1 MRANERKAPMNKT
14 LAPFALAAL
23 ALAASGTASAQ
34 TAGTWF
40 AKGGVNNIAP
50 KVKSGDLSAPSI
62 PGTKIDV
69 KSATAAIFTLG
80 YMLSDEVSL
89 EFYAGL
95 PYKHEVVGDGS
106 IKGVGKLGTIKQVSP
121 TLFAQYRFLEPGGP
135 FRPYLGLGLTYA
147 HFYGGEGSGTLTSLT
162 NPGGSPTKLS
172 ASSAFGLS
180 PQLGATLALG
190 ERWFL
195 DVSVIKT
202 FIKNKSTLSTGQTIN
217 IKLDPVSSNLS
228 LGYRF

>member
-1 MRANERKAPMNKT
+1 MND
-14 LAPFALAAL
+14 
-23 ALAASGTASAQ
+23 
-34 TAGTWF
+34 
-40 AKGGVNNIAP
+40 IAP
-50 KVKSGDLSAPSI
+50 NVKSGDLSAPSI

-80 YMLSDEVSL
+80 CMVSDEVSL

-121 TLFAQYRFLEPGGP
+121 TLFAQYRFLEPGRS
-135 FRPYLGLGLTYA
+135 FRPYLGLGLTYGY
-147 HFYGGEGSGTLTSLT
+147 FYGGEGSRTLTSLT
-162 NPGGSPTKLS
+162 NPGGPPTRLS

-180 PQLGATLALG
+180 SQLSVTLALG

-195 DVSVIKT
+195 DVSVIKN
-202 FIKNKSTLSTGQTIN
+202 FIKNKITLSTGQTSN
-217 IKLDPVSSNLS
+217 PKLDSVSSNLS

>member
-1 MRANERKAPMNKT
+1 MRANERKAFMKKT
-14 LAPFALAAL
+14 LAPFALATLALTASGSAL
-23 ALAASGTASAQ
+23 AQA
-34 TAGTWF
+34 AGTWF
-40 AKGGVNNIAP
+40 AKGGVNNVAP
-50 KVKSGDLSAPSI
+50 HVKSGDLSAPSI

-69 KSATAAIFTLG
+69 KSATSAIFTLG
-80 YMLSDEVSL
+80 YMLTDEVSL

-106 IKGVGKLGTIKQVSP
+106 IQGVGKLGTIKQVSP
-121 TLFAQYRFLEPGGP
+121 TLFAQYRFMEAGAA

-162 NPGGSPTKLS
+162 NPGGSPTRLS

-195 DVSVIKT
+195 DASVIKT
-202 FIKNKSTLSTGQTIN
+202 FIKNKNTLSTGQTIN
-217 IKLDPVSSNLS
+217 TQLDPVSTNLS
-228 LGYRF
+228 IGYRF

>member
-1 MRANERKAPMNKT
+1 MNKT

-23 ALAASGTASAQ
+23 ALAASGTATAQ
-34 TAGTWF
+34 AAGTWF
-40 AKGGVNNIAP
+40 AKGGVNNVAP
-50 KVKSGDLSAPSI
+50 QVKSGDLSAPSI

-69 KSATAAIFTLG
+69 KSATSAIFTLG
-80 YMLSDEVSL
+80 YMLTDDVSL

-121 TLFAQYRFLEPGGP
+121 TLFAQYRFMEAGAA

-147 HFYGGEGSGTLTSLT
+147 RFYGAEGSGTLTALT
-162 NPGGSPTKLS
+162 NPGGSPTRLS

-180 PQLGATLALG
+180 PQLGATFAMT

-195 DVSVIKT
+195 DASVIKT
-202 FIKNKSTLSTGQTIN
+202 FIKNKNTLSTGQTIN
-217 IKLDPVSSNLS
+217 TKLDPVSTNLS
-228 LGYRF
+228 IGYRF

>member
-1 MRANERKAPMNKT
+1 MKKFLSP
-14 LAPFALAAL
+14 LACTAL
-23 ALAASGTASAQ
+23 ALAAGGSGSALAQ
-34 TAGTWF
+34 SEGTWF
-40 AKGGVNNIAP
+40 AKGGINNVAP

-69 KSATAAIFTLG
+69 KSATSAIFTLG
-80 YMLSDEVSL
+80 YMLTDEVSF

-121 TLFAQYRFLEPGGP
+121 TLFAQYRFLEASAA

-147 HFYGGEGSGTLTSLT
+147 YFYGGEGSGTLTSLT
-162 NPGGSPTKLS
+162 NPGGPPTKLS

-180 PQLGATLALG
+180 PQLGATLVFSD
-190 ERWFL
+190 RWFL
-195 DVSVIKT
+195 DASVIKT
-202 FIKNKSTLSTGQTIN
+202 FIKNKNTLSTGQTIST
-217 IKLDPVSSNLS
+217 KLDPLSTNLS
-228 LGYRF
+228 VGYRF

>member
-1 MRANERKAPMNKT
+1 MNKT

-23 ALAASGTASAQ
+23 ALAASGTVSAQ
-34 TAGTWF
+34 AAGTWF
-40 AKGGVNNIAP
+40 AKGGINNIAP
-50 KVKSGDLSAPSI
+50 QVKSGDLSAPSI

-69 KSATAAIFTLG
+69 KSATSAIFTLG
-80 YMLSDEVSL
+80 YMLTEQVSV

-121 TLFAQYRFLEPGGP
+121 TLFAQYRFFEAGTSL
-135 FRPYLGLGLTYA
+135 RPYLGLGLTYA
-147 HFYGGEGSGTLTSLT
+147 RFYGGEGSGTLTSLT
-162 NPGGSPTKLS
+162 NPGGSPTRLS

-190 ERWFL
+190 EQWFL
-195 DVSVIKT
+195 DASVVKT
-202 FIKNKSTLSTGQTIN
+202 FIKNKNMLSTGQTIN
-217 IKLDPVSSNLS
+217 TQLDPLSTNLS
-228 LGYRF
+228 VGYRF

>member
-1 MRANERKAPMNKT
+1 MRANERKALMNMT

-34 TAGTWF
+34 AAGTWF

-50 KVKSGDLSAPSI
+50 NVKSGDLSAPSI

-69 KSATAAIFTLG
+69 KNATSAIFTLG
-80 YMLSDEVSL
+80 YMLTDEVSF

-121 TLFAQYRFLEPGGP
+121 TLFAQYRFLEPAAP
-135 FRPYLGLGLTYA
+135 FRPYLGLGLTYGY
-147 HFYGGEGSGTLTSLT
+147 FYGGEGSGTLTSLT
-162 NPGGSPTKLS
+162 NPGGSPTRLS
-172 ASSAFGLS
+172 ASAAFGLS

-195 DVSVIKT
+195 DASVVKT
-202 FIKNKSTLSTGQTIN
+202 FIKNKNSLSTGQTSN
-217 IKLDPVSSNLS
+217 TKLDPVSSNLS

>member
-1 MRANERKAPMNKT
+1 MNKT
-14 LAPFALAAL
+14 LSQFALAAL
-23 ALAASGTASAQ
+23 ALTAAGTASAQ
-34 TAGTWF
+34 SAGTWL
-40 AKGGVNNIAP
+40 AKGGVNNVAP
-50 KVKSGDLSAPSI
+50 HVKSGDLSAPSI

-69 KSATAAIFTLG
+69 KSATSAIFTLG
-80 YMLSDEVSL
+80 YMLTDEVSF

-121 TLFAQYRFLEPGGP
+121 TLFAQYRFMEASAP

-147 HFYGGEGSGTLTSLT
+147 YFYGGEGSGTLTSLT

-172 ASSAFGLS
+172 ASSAFGVS
-180 PQLGATLALG
+180 PQLGATFSLG

-195 DVSVIKT
+195 DASVIKT
-202 FIKNKSTLSTGQTIN
+202 FIKNKNTLSTGQTIDT
-217 IKLDPVSSNLS
+217 KLDPVSSNLS
-228 LGYRF
+228 IGYRF

>member
-1 MRANERKAPMNKT
+1 MRANERKAFMNKT

-23 ALAASGTASAQ
+23 ALAAGGSASAQ
-34 TAGTWF
+34 SAGTWF
-40 AKGGVNNIAP
+40 AKGGINNIAP
-50 KVKSGDLSAPSI
+50 HVKSGDLSAPSI

-80 YMLSDEVSL
+80 YMLSDEVSF

-121 TLFAQYRFLEPGGP
+121 TLFAQYRFLEADAA
-135 FRPYLGLGLTYA
+135 FRPYLGLGLTYGY
-147 HFYGGEGSGTLTSLT
+147 FYGGEGSGTLTSLT
-162 NPGGSPTKLS
+162 NPGGSPTRLS

-180 PQLGATLALG
+180 PQLGATLVLG

-195 DVSVIKT
+195 DASVIKT

-217 IKLDPVSSNLS
+217 IKLDPVSTNLS